1 MSWKEQL
8 KKGIQTA
15 TRSAELW
22 VMNDYDVYQLITTWI
37 REQARGGRKDKD
49 EIFTALTQY
58 LPEVMANLDGFM
70 EELTEYEPS
79 DGLSDVDWVKVAEG
93 YEPEIEEQIEFFAS

>member
-22 VMNDYDVYQLITTWI
+22 ADYAVYQHITTWI
-37 REQARGGRKDKD
+37 KEQARGGRKDKD

-58 LPEVMANLDGFM
+58 LPEVMAHVDGFM

-79 DGLSDVDWVKVAEG
+79 DGLSDVDWVKVAEW

>member
-37 REQARGGRKDKD
+37 REQARGGRKERMKS
-49 EIFTALTQY
+49 L
-58 LPEVMANLDGFM
+58 LH
-70 EELTEYEPS
+70 
-79 DGLSDVDWVKVAEG
+79 
-93 YEPEIEEQIEFFAS
+93 